1 MSQPITSICCTSLCL
16 YIADS
21 GPESIVSTP
30 AGAGDFMLDV
40 EREDKKRW
48 PIELIVMGHQDG
60 STTVL
65 NRSV

>member
-16 YIADS
+16 HIADS